1 MAVKVSSVQATH
13 RHSNIIMAVDVLLVL
28 MSQHLVGPLVVPM
41 SQHLVG
47 PLVVP
52 MSQHLVG
59 PLVVLMSQHLVS
71 SRARVSTLGL

>member
-1 MAVKVSSVQATH
+1 
-13 RHSNIIMAVDVLLVL
+13 MAVDVLLVL
-28 MSQHLVGPLVVPM
+28 M

-71 SRARVSTLGL
+71 SRAHVSTLSL

>member
-28 MSQHLVGPLVVPM
+28 MSQHLVGPLVV
-41 SQHLVG
+41 
-47 PLVVP
+47 
-52 MSQHLVG
+52 
-59 PLVVLMSQHLVS
+59 LMSQHLVS